1 MSVQR
6 LQRHLYPYLFLLPFI
21 LLATLFF
28 VVPAGAT
35 IWMAFTDLDASMSP
49 DLVGLENFARLA
61 SDPYL
66 LGIVGVTTL
75 FTFFSLMLVLVLGL
89 ALAIGSQYMVR
100 SRQAGVFYRTI
111 WLIPSVMPSVV
122 YVAFWK
128 YVFDPS
134 EAGLVNSFL
143 VDVAGFAT
151 PISFVTRY
159 ALPIVVLATGIAGAS
174 GGMIIFSA
182 AINAMPQDLFKA
194 ARIDGASDWSII
206 TDLILPWLR
215 WPIMYVTVS
224 EAIGLMA
231 TYYFILL
238 LTGGGPVFDSTTLAL
253 YSYRMAFGSL
263 RYGYGAALSLIV
275 VGISLVLTLIML
287 RLFDFDALLHS
298 SRIDL

>member
-1 MSVQR
+1 MNVQR
-6 LQRHLYPYLFLLPFI
+6 LQRHLYSYLFLLPFL

-28 VVPAGAT
+28 VIPAGAT
-35 IWMAFTDLDASMSP
+35 IWMAFTDLDAGMAP
-49 DLVGLENFARLA
+49 NFIGLENFARLA
-61 SDPYL
+61 NDPYL
-66 LGIVGVTTL
+66 LGIATVTIL
-75 FTFFSLMLVLVLGL
+75 FTFFSLMLVLLLGL
-89 ALAIGSQYMVR
+89 ALAIGSQYLVR
-100 SRQAGVFYRTI
+100 ARQLGVLYRTF
-111 WLIPSVMPSVV
+111 WLIPSIMPSVV

-128 YVFDPS
+128 YIFDPS
-134 EAGLVNSFL
+134 EAGLVNGFL
-143 VDVAGFAT
+143 VNNAGFDT

-182 AINAMPQDLFKA
+182 AINAMPQDIFKA

-215 WPIMYVTVS
+215 WPIMYVTIS

-231 TYYFILL
+231 TYYFIVL

-275 VGISLVLTLIML
+275 VGISLVLTIILL
-287 RLFDFDALLHS
+287 RLFDFDTLMHS
-298 SRIDL
+298 SRIDV